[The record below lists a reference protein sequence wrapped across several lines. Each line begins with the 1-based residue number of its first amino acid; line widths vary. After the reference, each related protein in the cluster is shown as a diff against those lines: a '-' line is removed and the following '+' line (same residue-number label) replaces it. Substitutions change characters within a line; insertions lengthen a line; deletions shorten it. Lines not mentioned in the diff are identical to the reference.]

1 MKKIMAAIAAL
12 ALSGCADLTAALAP
26 PYVPKPI
33 HVYKPV
39 QFAADDAECAKAGA
53 TYVPKF
59 SIGSVATATVDGAT
73 SNSSMIPLSPWVPV
87 AGAAGGALRSSADGL
102 DVMSGQ
108 HANVYRNCLHDETL
122 IDGSAVLVNPN

>member
-1 MKKIMAAIAAL
+1 MKKLAVVLAAL
-12 ALSGCADLTAALAP
+12 VLSGCADLTAVLAP

-33 HVYKPV
+33 HVYKPA
-39 QFAADDAECAKAGA
+39 QFAADDAECAKAGVD
-53 TYVPKF
+53 YVPKF
-59 SIGSVATATVDGAT
+59 SLGNVATATVNGAT
-73 SNSSMIPLSPWVPV
+73 SNTSMIPISPYVPL
-87 AGAAGGALRSSADGL
+87 AGAAGGALQASADGL